1 MKHRRALLVAIAVIG
16 AVSTISLAQQPA
28 RRELPPQPEATQM
41 AQQFSPKCAT
51 SYGVCWVPPQPVN
64 TVCYCGSDQGVIV
77 P

>member
-1 MKHRRALLVAIAVIG
+1 MKHRNTLLLLLAAIGVVG
-16 AVSTISLAQQPA
+16 AADPATQPA
-28 RRELPPQPEATQM
+28 RKDSVPQPEATQM

-64 TVCYCGSDQGVIV
+64 SVCYCGNDQGVIV